1 MSNSVIKNLLT
12 KAFQA
17 FKLRPLEG
25 ETSEASQ
32 SAFISELTH
41 LQEAVRAVTGED
53 LSLEETVKSIPKSN
67 QQPVT
72 FVDIFENSMMT
83 MMVIIMKPGSRIPL
97 HDHPNMYGMIK
108 VLAGQ
113 IRVQSYTLLDEPG
126 KIMDHHTPKNTVL
139 SALRMPETVLSKV
152 SSPVTL
158 APEIRNVHEIE
169 CICGESADKNY
180 AAFLDI
186 LSPPYPD
193 ADSCHY
199 FRAEDHSQRTDGSG
213 ELRKCRLVQIE
224 CPKDYFTA
232 CSSVGPF

>member
-1 MSNSVIKNLLT
+1 MANSVVKNLLT

-17 FKLRPLEG
+17 FKLRPAEG
-25 ETSEASQ
+25 ETSDL
-32 SAFISELTH
+32 FISELTK
-41 LQEAVRAVTGED
+41 LQESVKALTAED
-53 LSLEETVKSIPKSN
+53 LNLDDTVKSIPKSS
-67 QQPVT
+67 QLPVT
-72 FVDIFENSMMT
+72 FVDIFENSLMT

-126 KIMDHHTPKNTVL
+126 KIIDDHNPKNTVM
-139 SALRMPETVLSKV
+139 SALRMPESMLSKI

-158 APEIRNVHEIE
+158 SPEIRNVHEIE
-169 CICGESADKNY
+169 CICGEPGTDY

-193 ADSCHY
+193 EESCHY
-199 FRAEDHSQRTDGSG
+199 FKAEDHVQRTEGRE

-232 CSSVGPF
+232 CASLGPF